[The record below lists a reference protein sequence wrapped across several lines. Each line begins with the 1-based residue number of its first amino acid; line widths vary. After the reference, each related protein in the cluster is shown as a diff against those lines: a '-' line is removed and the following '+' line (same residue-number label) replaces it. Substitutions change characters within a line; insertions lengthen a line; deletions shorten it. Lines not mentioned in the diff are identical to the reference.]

1 MSPKSM
7 AFHIGLAVYV
17 VAGLSA
23 AFLISD
29 EFDHERALFL
39 GYFAVPFAICFLSS
53 VGMYPQGPTRF
64 HRAWRGGVAV
74 LVVAFGWGHV
84 LLLNAIGEGQQ
95 KVVVATKVDTRKAMD
110 MTGERGAL
118 GHIYRWRM

>member
-1 MSPKSM
+1 M
-7 AFHIGLAVYV
+7 AIHIGLAVYV
-17 VAGLSA
+17 VAGLTA

-29 EFDHERALFL
+29 EFDRERAAFL

-53 VGMYPQGPTRF
+53 VGMYPHWPEQYR
-64 HRAWRGGVAV
+64 RAWRASVAV

-95 KVVVATKVDTRKAMD
+95 NVVVATKVDTRKAMD
-110 MTGERGAL
+110 LEGQRGAL